1 MDVNQIKQVIGQ
13 IEKSID
19 QIEPSLNSEDFNDY
33 CDNAYT
39 LVAYWR
45 KQIRIINNT
54 DNE

>member
-1 MDVNQIKQVIGQ
+1 MDINGIKQVIGQ
-13 IEKSID
+13 LEKSVDLMEPLLNID
-19 QIEPSLNSEDFNDY
+19 DFNDY